1 MKVLM
6 LNGSANAGGSTRAGL
21 DIMAKVF
28 AEQGVETEIVCVG
41 GNPLRDCIGCNR
53 CSELGRCVFDDDAVN
68 DFVGKAKESDG
79 FVFGTPVYYAHPS
92 GRILSFLD
100 RAFFSSMWGEGASAF
115 RHKPAASIVVARR
128 AGTSASYD
136 VMNKYFGIS
145 QMLCVGSTYWNEF
158 HALTKD
164 DVPRDAEGTQTLRNL
179 ARNMA
184 WLMKCIAA
192 GRNDGILP
200 PKAEAGDMTNFVR

>member
-28 AEQGVETEIVCVG
+28 AELDVETEIVCVG
-41 GNPLRDCIGCNR
+41 GKPLRDCIGCNR

-68 DFVGKAKESDG
+68 GFVGKAKESDG

-100 RAFFSSMWGEGASAF
+100 RAFFSSTWGTAQVRSATSQ
-115 RHKPAASIVVARR
+115 PPPSWWR
-128 AGTSASYD
+128 AVRGR
-136 VMNKYFGIS
+136 
-145 QMLCVGSTYWNEF
+145 
-158 HALTKD
+158 AL
-164 DVPRDAEGTQTLRNL
+164 R
-179 ARNMA
+179 
-184 WLMKCIAA
+184 
-192 GRNDGILP
+192 
-200 PKAEAGDMTNFVR
+200 MTC